1 MLNFHPNQEIA
12 ASDYLKIGENL
23 LTAIMK
29 NYQWV
34 SGVAS
39 EKFWMLLEGHGAQ
52 LVTLKWKED
61 QAENENGFAL
71 VVTNYLTLMEMQ

>member
-1 MLNFHPNQEIA
+1 MN
-12 ASDYLKIGENL
+12 S
-23 LTAIMK
+23 
-29 NYQWV
+29 YQWV
-34 SGVAS
+34 SGVAL

-71 VVTNYLTLMEMQ
+71 VVDNYLTLMEMQ